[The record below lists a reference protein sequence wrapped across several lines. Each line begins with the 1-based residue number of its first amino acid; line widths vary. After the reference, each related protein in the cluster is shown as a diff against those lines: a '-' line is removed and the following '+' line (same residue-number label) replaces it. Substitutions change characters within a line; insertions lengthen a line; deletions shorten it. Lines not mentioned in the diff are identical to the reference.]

1 MIILKDKQY
10 HAPTKQNRNEFYRR
24 AWETFRTDP
33 VGPYLCNVLAKMA
46 REKYKI
52 PAEDVTNKEIV
63 TLFFPEVAI
72 QMPTLL
78 GAWGEDEE
86 SNNHRADVLATAI
99 AETNAM

>member
-10 HAPTKQNRNEFYRR
+10 HAPTKLNRNEFYRR

-33 VGPYLCNVLAKMA
+33 VGPYLCNVLSEMA
-46 REKYKI
+46 RKAFKI
-52 PAEDVTNKEIV
+52 PPEDGTAKEII
-63 TLFFPEVAI
+63 TLFFPEVFI
-72 QMPTLL
+72 QLPAL